1 MSNFQLWRRIHLV
14 SLRGHPQDVE
24 RTRNLKVSRNR
35 AGSGRY
41 HWESRGKMAGTIQVV
56 AIVPEPTQL
65 SLRTP
70 LPLELLAQKEHS
82 RQSTEGLLN
91 PWGARDMPSLQ
102 EKKRGSEKRPDSSN
116 VTWEPNCHLSPGL
129 SNPNVCHCASQ
140 LFHQQA

>member
-1 MSNFQLWRRIHLV
+1 MSNFQLWKRIHLV
-14 SLRGHPQDVE
+14 SRRGHPQDVE

-41 HWESRGKMAGTIQVV
+41 RWGSRGKMAGTIQAV

-70 LPLELLAQKEHS
+70 LPLELPVQKEHS

-91 PWGARDMPSLQ
+91 PWGAHDMPSLQ
-102 EKKRGSEKRPDSSN
+102 EKG
-116 VTWEPNCHLSPGL
+116 
-129 SNPNVCHCASQ
+129 
-140 LFHQQA
+140 